1 MAKADLS
8 AQLVRELLDYCP
20 ETGALTWRPRA
31 GSPGNFNGKFAGKD
45 AVHLESRGY
54 VVLHMTAVGTY
65 LAHRIAWL
73 HAHGEWPAGQIDHI
87 NGIRH
92 DNRLCNL
99 RDVPPETN
107 SENRTRANRNRSSRL
122 PLGVYRG
129 NGGKFVA
136 QIRSRGEIR
145 YLGRFSTPEEA
156 HEAFL
161 KAKRA
166 LHAGCTI

>member
-45 AVHLESRGY
+45 AGHLESRGY

-73 HAHGEWPAGQIDHI
+73 HAHGEWPAGQIDEA
-87 NGIRH
+87 RVACRVH
-92 DNRLCNL
+92 DLGPGNVEVDL
-99 RDVPPETN
+99 RRRRVHPT
-107 SENRTRANRNRSSRL
+107 
-122 PLGVYRG
+122 
-129 NGGKFVA
+129 
-136 QIRSRGEIR
+136 
-145 YLGRFSTPEEA
+145 
-156 HEAFL
+156 
-161 KAKRA
+161 
-166 LHAGCTI
+166 